1 MCDFAFGIEDGDE
14 RRVDE
19 PRRFKLN
26 VTGFLIIVARLG
38 LIRFNAGLQADL
50 DVPSMFLV

>member
-1 MCDFAFGIEDGDE
+1 MYDLGFLLVEDE

-19 PRRFKLN
+19 FRFKLN

-38 LIRFNAGLQADL
+38 LIRFNAGLLIDL
-50 DVPSMFLV
+50 DVPSKFLV